1 MDNLLNALSV
11 LILLSS
17 FMLITNKRITAYIK
31 TFRIQSLLIAISA
44 GILGARGLYYEGKF
58 DILIVCIIIFALKVV
73 YIPNLL
79 NKSYAKSKYMVEKD
93 FFLNIPMLVI
103 ICCGIVVFTYFT
115 ISSIDGINTGS
126 INIQMVNAISVVLI
140 GLFFMISRKKAIGQ
154 MVGFLVI
161 ENGLFITAMFS
172 THGMPFI
179 VDMGIFIDLITAV
192 MVMGIMVLNINEKFD
207 STDINKLKNLR
218 G

>member
-1 MDNLLNALSV
+1 M
-11 LILLSS
+11 
-17 FMLITNKRITAYIK
+17 
-31 TFRIQSLLIAISA
+31 
-44 GILGARGLYYEGKF
+44 
-58 DILIVCIIIFALKVV
+58 IVCIIIFALKVV

-115 ISSIDGINTGS
+115 ISSIDGINTGT
-126 INIQMVNAISVVLI
+126 INMQMVNAISVVLI

>member
-1 MDNLLNALSV
+1 MDNLLNVLSV

-17 FMLITNKRITAYIK
+17 LVLITNKRITAYIK

-44 GILGARGLYYEGKF
+44 GVIGAKGLYYEGKF
-58 DILIVCIIIFALKVV
+58 DILIVCAIIFALKVV

-93 FFLNIPMLVI
+93 FFLNIPTLVI
-103 ICCGIVVFTYFT
+103 ICCGIVVFTYFS

-126 INIQMVNAISVVLI
+126 MNMQMVNAISVVLI

-172 THGMPFI
+172 THGMPFV

-207 STDINKLKNLR
+207 SIDINKLKNLR

>member
-17 FMLITNKRITAYIK
+17 FVLITNKRITAYIK

-126 INIQMVNAISVVLI
+126 INIQMVNAMSVVLI

>member
-44 GILGARGLYYEGKF
+44 GILGARGIYYEGKF

>member
-44 GILGARGLYYEGKF
+44 GILGVRGLYYEGKF

-79 NKSYAKSKYMVEKD
+79 NKSYGKSKYMVEKD

-115 ISSIDGINTGS
+115 ISSIDGINTGA

>member
-115 ISSIDGINTGS
+115 ISSIDGINTGT
-126 INIQMVNAISVVLI
+126 INMQMVNAISVVLI

-154 MVGFLVI
+154 I
-161 ENGLFITAMFS
+161 
-172 THGMPFI
+172 
-179 VDMGIFIDLITAV
+179 DMLP
-192 MVMGIMVLNINEKFD
+192 LW
-207 STDINKLKNLR
+207 
-218 G
+218 

>member
-103 ICCGIVVFTYFT
+103 ICCGIVVFNLSLIH
-115 ISSIDGINTGS
+115 ISEPTRLG
-126 INIQMVNAISVVLI
+126 
-140 GLFFMISRKKAIGQ
+140 MISY
-154 MVGFLVI
+154 
-161 ENGLFITAMFS
+161 
-172 THGMPFI
+172 
-179 VDMGIFIDLITAV
+179 
-192 MVMGIMVLNINEKFD
+192 
-207 STDINKLKNLR
+207 
-218 G
+218 